1 MPDIHELK
9 PLQPA
14 PRARGRLIC
23 FEGLDGAGKTTT
35 AALLAQALTA
45 RGEPCVFLEKK
56 AHDLPDPALADRMQ
70 RLKTLIWDYGEAPIS
85 DLGDHHSLYIMASWF
100 AAFDR
105 AMVAPRLASGTSV
118 VVDNWHHKFIA
129 RFERKPGFDLAHVER
144 CFADLTLVDEVIFLD
159 IDPVV
164 AAARKRSFT
173 QAEVG
178 GLDGGASRSADA
190 FVDYQSSV
198 RERLL
203 ARAHDRGWR
212 RIAAGSADPQS
223 LADDIAARLSAR
235 TASGRAAGPAVKFDP
250 PFATGELHDT
260 DHPQSV
266 HA

>member
-1 MPDIHELK
+1 MPAIHELESV
-9 PLQPA
+9 PPA

-35 AALLAQALTA
+35 AALLAQALSL

-56 AHDLPDPALADRMQ
+56 AHGLADPALADRMA

-105 AMVAPRLASGTSV
+105 AMVAPRLAGGTSV
-118 VVDNWHHKFIA
+118 VVDNWYHKFVA
-129 RFERKPGFDLAHVER
+129 RFERKRGFDLAHVER
-144 CFADLTLVDEVIFLD
+144 CFADLTPVDEVIFLD
-159 IDPVV
+159 IDPAV

-178 GLDGGASRSADA
+178 GLDGGAARSADA

-203 ARAHDRGWR
+203 ARAQDKGWR
-212 RIAAGSADPQS
+212 RFAVGATDPQG
-223 LADDIAARLSAR
+223 LADDIAARLGTWPPHGGAAAPA
-235 TASGRAAGPAVKFDP
+235 ASLDP
-250 PFATGELHDT
+250 PATCERHDT
-260 DHPQSV
+260 DHPQS
-266 HA
+266 ADA